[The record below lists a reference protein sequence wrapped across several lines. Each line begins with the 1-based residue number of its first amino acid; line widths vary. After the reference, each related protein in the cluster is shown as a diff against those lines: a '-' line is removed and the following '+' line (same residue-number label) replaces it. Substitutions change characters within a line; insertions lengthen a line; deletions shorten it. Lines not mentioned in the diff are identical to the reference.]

1 MSEEAA
7 APEAA
12 PEVAPAAAES
22 APLAAPITEAPAA
35 PSWTEGLSEDA
46 SGYVENKGW
55 KGADQMLDSYRNLE
69 KAMGAPGE
77 SVLTL
82 PKNAEDAEAWGA
94 VYSKLG
100 RPEDASGYELSGPEV
115 PEGGLDLTPDLANWA
130 HEAGL
135 SKTQAQSIFEKYNG
149 RMEQAVQEHEN
160 QRIEQA
166 SADKAALEK
175 EWGGA
180 WEENIA
186 AGTRFRQKFG
196 IDDATM
202 NKLEDALGFRGVL
215 ELSAEIGR
223 GLGEHQGMPSGEDS
237 GAGSQ
242 FGMTPAA
249 AKAQIDELFLDD
261 KFKSDYLVKGLPEAK
276 ARMTRLHALA
286 HPEVATDGNL

>member
-1 MSEEAA
+1 
-7 APEAA
+7 
-12 PEVAPAAAES
+12 
-22 APLAAPITEAPAA
+22 
-35 PSWTEGLSEDA
+35 
-46 SGYVENKGW
+46 
-55 KGADQMLDSYRNLE
+55 MLDSYRNLE
-69 KAMGAPGE
+69 KAMGAPGDQ
-77 SVLTL
+77 VLHL
-82 PKNAEDAEAWGA
+82 PKNAEDAEAWGK

-100 RPEDASGYELSGPEV
+100 RPEDAAGYEFSGGPEV
-115 PEGGLDLTPDLANWA
+115 PEGSLDLTPDLASWA

-135 SKTQAQSIFEKYNG
+135 SKTQAQSIYAKYNG

-160 QRIEQA
+160 QRLEQA

-186 AGTRFRQKFG
+186 AGSRFRQKFG
-196 IDDATM
+196 INDATM
-202 NKLEDALGFRGVL
+202 NKLEDALGLRGVL

-249 AKAQIDELFLDD
+249 AKAKIADLFLDD

-276 ARMTRLHALA
+276 ARMNRLHALA
-286 HPEVATDGNL
+286 HPEVATE

>member
-1 MSEEAA
+1 MSEEVAAPA

-12 PEVAPAAAES
+12 SAAAEA
-22 APLAAPITEAPAA
+22 APLAAPIAEAPEA
-35 PSWTEGLSEDA
+35 PSWTAGLAEDA
-46 SGYVENKGW
+46 QGYVENKGW

-69 KAMGAPGE
+69 KAMGAPGDQ
-77 SVLTL
+77 VLHL
-82 PKNAEDAEAWGA
+82 PKNAEDAEAWGK

-100 RPEDASGYELSGPEV
+100 RPEDASGYELNGPEV
-115 PEGGLDLTPDLANWA
+115 PEGSLDLTPDLASWA

-160 QRIEQA
+160 QRLEQA
-166 SADKAALEK
+166 SADEAALRK
-175 EWGGA
+175 DWGGA
-180 WEENIA
+180 WEENVA
-186 AGTRFRQKFG
+186 AGSRFRQKFG
-196 IDDATM
+196 INDATM

-215 ELSAEIGR
+215 ELAAEIGR

-249 AKAQIDELFLDD
+249 AKAKIADLFLDD

-276 ARMTRLHALA
+276 ARMNRLHALA
-286 HPEVATDGNL
+286 HPEVATE

>member
-1 MSEEAA
+1 MSEAA
-7 APEAA
+7 EAA
-12 PEVAPAAAES
+12 PEVATE
-22 APLAAPITEAPAA
+22 AAPSVAVEA
-35 PSWTEGLSEDA
+35 PSWTEGLAEDA
-46 SGYVENKGW
+46 QGYVENKGW
-55 KGADQMLDSYRNLE
+55 SGPDQMLDSYRNLE

-82 PKNAEDAEAWGA
+82 PKDAEDAEAWGA

-100 RPEDASGYELSGPEV
+100 RPEDAAGYELSGPEV

-135 SKTQAQSIFEKYNG
+135 SKTQAHSIFEKYNG
-149 RMEQAVQEHEN
+149 RLEQVTQEIEN
-160 QRIEQA
+160 QRQEQA
-166 SADKAALEK
+166 SADEAALRK

-196 IDDATM
+196 LDDAKM
-202 NKLEDALGFRGVL
+202 DKLESALGLRGLL

-223 GLGEHQGMPSGEDS
+223 GLGEHKGMPGEDN

-249 AKAQIDELFLDD
+249 AKAKIADLGLDKD
-261 KFKSDYLVKGLPEAK
+261 FMGQYLGGNPEAK

-286 HPEVATDGNL
+286 HPEVAND

>member
-1 MSEEAA
+1 MSEEVA
-7 APEAA
+7 APAA
-12 PEVAPAAAES
+12 PEVAPGASEA
-22 APLAAPITEAPAA
+22 APLTAVSTEAPEA
-35 PSWTEGLSEDA
+35 PAWTAGLAEDA
-46 SGYVENKGW
+46 QGYVENKGW

-69 KAMGAPGE
+69 KAMGAPGDQ
-77 SVLTL
+77 VLHL
-82 PKNAEDAEAWGA
+82 PKNAEDAEAWGK

-100 RPEDASGYELSGPEV
+100 RPEDAAGYELNGPEV
-115 PEGGLDLTPDLANWA
+115 PEGSLDLTPDLASWA

-135 SKTQAQSIFEKYNG
+135 SKTQAQSIYEKYNG

-160 QRIEQA
+160 QRMEQA
-166 SADKAALEK
+166 SAEEAALRK
-175 EWGGA
+175 DWGGA

-186 AGTRFRQKFG
+186 AGSRFRQKFG
-196 IDDATM
+196 INDATM
-202 NKLEDALGFRGVL
+202 NKLENALGVRGVL
-215 ELSAEIGR
+215 ELAAEIGR

-249 AKAQIDELFLDD
+249 AKAKIADLFLDD

-286 HPEVATDGNL
+286 HPEVATE

>member
-1 MSEEAA
+1 MSESAEAP

-12 PEVAPAAAES
+12 PAAAEVEIAS
-22 APLAAPITEAPAA
+22 
-35 PSWTEGLSEDA
+35 PSWTEGLAEDA
-46 SGYVENKGW
+46 QGYVENKGW

-82 PKNAEDAEAWGA
+82 PKDAEDSEAWGA

-100 RPEDASGYELSGPEV
+100 RPEDAAGYELSGPEV
-115 PEGGLDLTPDLANWA
+115 PEGGIDLTPDLANWA

-135 SKTQAQSIFEKYNG
+135 SKTQAQSIYAKYNG
-149 RMEQAVQEHEN
+149 RLEEATQQFEQQRAERNASDEQAL
-160 QRIEQA
+160 R
-166 SADKAALEK
+166 K
-175 EWGGA
+175 EWGNA

-196 IDDATM
+196 LDDAKM
-202 NKLEDALGFRGVL
+202 DKLESALGLRGLL

-223 GLGEHQGMPSGEDS
+223 GLGEHQGMPGEDN

-249 AKAQIDELFLDD
+249 AQLKIKELMSDET
-261 KFKSDYLVKGLPEAK
+261 FKSQYLDKGLPEAK
-276 ARMTRLHALA
+276 ARMGRLFALA
-286 HPEVATDGNL
+286 HPEVAGDGNL

>member
-1 MSEEAA
+1 MSEEVA

-12 PEVAPAAAES
+12 PEAAPAAAEA
-22 APLAAPITEAPAA
+22 APLDAPIAEAPEV
-35 PSWTEGLSEDA
+35 PSWTAGFAEDA
-46 SGYVENKGW
+46 QGYVENKGW

-69 KAMGAPGE
+69 KAMGAPGDQ
-77 SVLTL
+77 VLHL

-100 RPEDASGYELSGPEV
+100 RPEDASGYELNGPEV

-130 HEAGL
+130 YEAGL

-149 RMEQAVQEHEN
+149 RVEQAVQEHEN
-160 QRIEQA
+160 QRLEQA
-166 SADKAALEK
+166 SADEAALRK
-175 EWGGA
+175 DWGGA
-180 WEENIA
+180 WEENVA
-186 AGTRFRQKFG
+186 AGSRFRQKFG
-196 IDDATM
+196 INDATM

-215 ELSAEIGR
+215 ELAAEIGR

-249 AKAQIDELFLDD
+249 AKAKIAELGLDD
-261 KFKSDYLVKGLPEAK
+261 EFMGLYLAGNPEKK

>member
-1 MSEEAA
+1 MSEEVA
-7 APEAA
+7 APAA
-12 PEVAPAAAES
+12 PEVAPGAPEA
-22 APLAAPITEAPAA
+22 APLTAVSTEAPEA
-35 PSWTEGLSEDA
+35 PAWTAGLAEDA
-46 SGYVENKGW
+46 QGYVENKGW

-69 KAMGAPGE
+69 KAMGAPGDQ
-77 SVLTL
+77 VLHL
-82 PKNAEDAEAWGA
+82 PKNAEDAEAWGK

-100 RPEDASGYELSGPEV
+100 RPEDAAGYEFSGGPEV
-115 PEGGLDLTPDLANWA
+115 PEGSLDLTPDLASWA

-135 SKTQAQSIFEKYNG
+135 SKTQAQSIYAKYNG

-160 QRIEQA
+160 QRLEQA

-186 AGTRFRQKFG
+186 AGSRFRQKFG
-196 IDDATM
+196 INDATM
-202 NKLEDALGFRGVL
+202 NKLEDALGLRGVL

-249 AKAQIDELFLDD
+249 AKAKIADLFLDD

-276 ARMTRLHALA
+276 ARMNRLHALA
-286 HPEVATDGNL
+286 HPEVATE